1 MKIAIVLG
9 VLVGYFVLAFA
20 IARFC
25 AVNAGWERAA
35 DVVPPNGGEDLA
47 VPERKTLKRPDR
59 ENGSAAAS
67 GDRKEA

>member
-35 DVVPPNGGEDLA
+35 DLVPPSGGEDLA
-47 VPERKTLKRPDR
+47 VPERKALKQPER
-59 ENGSAAAS
+59 ENGPAAET
-67 GDRKEA
+67 GGRKEA

>member
-1 MKIAIVLG
+1 MKIAIVFG

-35 DVVPPNGGEDLA
+35 DLVPPNGGKDLA
-47 VPERKTLKRPDR
+47 VPERKTLNQPGR
-59 ENGSAAAS
+59 ENSPAAET